1 MSLPSGVY
9 ASVKSLGGLRG
20 PTVQTDTLSSCVE
33 DGAIVKDVQEVPA
46 EQVARADHSPY
57 GEAGEEETKD
67 LLEIVYRQ
75 GFVVLTDCIDTELL
89 ASVNARADELYAEQV
104 RATPAEA
111 EQPESNKRK
120 DAFITNLVGC
130 GPQFSQ
136 LLGHP
141 KLISLVTS
149 ILGEDCLLS
158 SASMRDV
165 YGGCEEQV
173 IHTDDLL
180 YAGREDWFKRPVA
193 RQLSLVAAVA
203 MVDQVASRGT
213 TVLFPGSHMWEES
226 PDTVQA
232 PDFGAEPT
240 VYNEQMRNW
249 ARKNKG
255 TQPIDVEMKAGSVV
269 IWLGAAWHAGGAY
282 TAPSGDNRRV
292 AIFNFCRGIF
302 RQQENQM
309 AGITHEQAADM
320 PQAVQRLLGYTMSDT
335 GLGYSGGQDPAILLG
350 EGGAALVAD
359 NTKRAA
365 RRRGK

>member
-1 MSLPSGVY
+1 MKNG
-9 ASVKSLGGLRG
+9 
-20 PTVQTDTLSSCVE
+20 
-33 DGAIVKDVQEVPA
+33 QEVPA
-46 EQVARADHSPY
+46 EEVALEAHSPY
-57 GEAGEEETKD
+57 GHGDEDSKY
-67 LLEIVYRQ
+67 LLEVVYRQ
-75 GFVVLTDCIDTELL
+75 GYVVLTDCIDAELL
-89 ASVNARADELYAEQV
+89 ASVNARADELYAAQAK
-104 RATPAEA
+104 ATPAET
-111 EQPESNKRK
+111 EQPESDGPKQ
-120 DAFITNLVGC
+120 AFLTNLVGR
-130 GPQFSQ
+130 GPQFQQ
-136 LLGHP
+136 LLGQP
-141 KLISLVTS
+141 SLIDMVTS

-165 YGGCEEQV
+165 YGGSEEQV

-180 YAGREDWFKRPVA
+180 YAGREDWFKRPVP

-203 MVDQVASRGT
+203 MADQVASRGT

-232 PDFGAEPT
+232 PNFGANSAA
-240 VYNEQMRNW
+240 YNEQMRNW

-255 TQPIDVEMKAGSVV
+255 TDAIDVEMKAGSVV
-269 IWLGAAWHAGGAY
+269 IWLGATWHAGGAY
-282 TAPSGDNRRV
+282 TAPSGDTRRV

-320 PQAVQRLLGYTMSDT
+320 PQAVQKLLGYTMSDT

-350 EGGAALVAD
+350 EGGKALLAD
-359 NTKRAA
+359 NTKRTA

>member
-1 MSLPSGVY
+1 MVS
-9 ASVKSLGGLRG
+9 R
-20 PTVQTDTLSSCVE
+20 PT
-33 DGAIVKDVQEVPA
+33 A
-46 EQVARADHSPY
+46 ARVSDHSPC
-57 GEAGEEETKD
+57 GENSDEERND
-67 LLEIVYRQ
+67 LLEVVHRQ
-75 GFVVLTDCIDTELL
+75 GYVVLTKCIDTQLL
-89 ASVNARADELYAEQV
+89 ASVNARADELYAEQAK
-104 RATPAEA
+104 ATPAETD
-111 EQPESNKRK
+111 QPESNKRK

-136 LLGHP
+136 LLGQP
-141 KLISLVTS
+141 NLLGMVTS

-165 YGGCEEQV
+165 YGGCEEQP

-213 TVLFPGSHMWEES
+213 TILFPGSHRWEES

-232 PDFGAEPT
+232 PDFGADSA

-255 TQPIDVEMKAGSVV
+255 TDAIDVEMKAGSVV
-269 IWLGAAWHAGGAY
+269 IWLGATWHAGGAY
-282 TAPSGDNRRV
+282 TAPSGDTRRV
-292 AIFNFCRGIF
+292 AIFNFCRGVF

-320 PQAVQRLLGYTMSDT
+320 PQAVQKLLGYSKSDT

-350 EGGAALVAD
+350 EGGKALLAD

-365 RRRGK
+365 SKRGK

>member
-1 MSLPSGVY
+1 M
-9 ASVKSLGGLRG
+9 
-20 PTVQTDTLSSCVE
+20 E
-33 DGAIVKDVQEVPA
+33 NVQEAPA
-46 EQVARADHSPY
+46 GEVKPEDHSPY
-57 GEAGEEETKD
+57 GLGDEQRD
-67 LLEIVYRQ
+67 HLLEVVHRQ
-75 GFVVLTDCIDTELL
+75 GYVVLTDCIDAELL
-89 ASVNARADELYAEQV
+89 ASVNARADELYAAQAM
-104 RATPAEA
+104 ATPTEP
-111 EQPESNKRK
+111 EQPESDKRK
-120 DAFITNLVGC
+120 DAFITNLVGH

-136 LLGHP
+136 LLGQP
-141 KLISLVTS
+141 SLSDMVTS

-165 YGGCEEQV
+165 YRGSEEQV

-232 PDFGAEPT
+232 PDFGADPT
-240 VYNEQMRNW
+240 VYNEKMRHW

-255 TQPIDVEMKAGSVV
+255 TDAIEVEMKAGSVV
-269 IWLGAAWHAGGAY
+269 MWLGATWHAGGAY
-282 TAPSGDNRRV
+282 TAPSGDTRRV

-320 PQAVQRLLGYTMSDT
+320 PKAVQKLLGYTMSDT

-350 EGGAALVAD
+350 EGGKELLAD
-359 NTKRAA
+359 NTKRTA

>member
-1 MSLPSGVY
+1 MSPFG
-9 ASVKSLGGLRG
+9 
-20 PTVQTDTLSSCVE
+20 E
-33 DGAIVKDVQEVPA
+33 
-46 EQVARADHSPY
+46 HSD
-57 GEAGEEETKD
+57 EERPD
-67 LLEIVYRQ
+67 LLEVVYRQ
-75 GFVVLTDCIDTELL
+75 GYVVLPDCIATELL
-89 ASVNARADELYAEQV
+89 ASVNARADELYAEQLE
-104 RATPAEA
+104 ATPAETG
-111 EQPESNKRK
+111 QPESAKPK
-120 DAFITNLVGC
+120 EAFITNLVGC

-136 LLGHP
+136 LLGQP
-141 KLISLVTS
+141 NLIGMVTS

-165 YGGCEEQV
+165 YAGCKEQA

-203 MVDQVASRGT
+203 MVDQVACRGT

-232 PDFGAEPT
+232 LDFEAESA
-240 VYNEQMRNW
+240 VYNEQLRNW
-249 ARKNKG
+249 ARKNKS
-255 TQPIDVEMKAGSVV
+255 TDTIDVEMKAGSVLV
-269 IWLGAAWHAGGAY
+269 WLGSTWHAGGAY
-282 TAPSGDNRRV
+282 AGPSGDTRRV

-302 RQQENQM
+302 RQQGNQM
-309 AGITHEQAADM
+309 AGITHQQAADM

-350 EGGAALVAD
+350 EGGKALLAD

-365 RRRGK
+365 SRRGK

>member
-1 MSLPSGVY
+1 M
-9 ASVKSLGGLRG
+9 
-20 PTVQTDTLSSCVE
+20 E
-33 DGAIVKDVQEVPA
+33 DVQEAPA
-46 EQVARADHSPY
+46 GEVAPEDHSPH
-57 GEAGEEETKD
+57 GLGDEERNH
-67 LLEIVYRQ
+67 LLEVVHRQ
-75 GFVVLTDCIDTELL
+75 GYVVLTDSIDTELL
-89 ASVNARADELYAEQV
+89 ASVNARADELYAEQEK
-104 RATPAEA
+104 AAAETDQPASDRPK
-111 EQPESNKRK
+111 Q
-120 DAFITNLVGC
+120 AFVTNLVGC

-141 KLISLVTS
+141 SLIGMVTS

-165 YGGCEEQV
+165 YGGCEEQP

-213 TVLFPGSHMWEES
+213 TVLFPGSHEWEES

-232 PDFGAEPT
+232 PNFGADSAA
-240 VYNEQMRNW
+240 YNEKMRNW

-255 TQPIDVEMKAGSVV
+255 TESIEVEMKAGSVV
-269 IWLGAAWHAGGAY
+269 IWLGATWHAGGAY
-282 TAPSGDNRRV
+282 TAPSGDTRRV
-292 AIFNFCRGIF
+292 AIFNFCRGVF

-335 GLGYSGGQDPAILLG
+335 GLGYSGGQDPALLLG
-350 EGGAALVAD
+350 EGGKALVED

-365 RRRGK
+365 SRGRGK